1 MARREKADIEAIIQL
16 VDPGPVFASFTYNK
30 YPARI
35 CREKEGLFKEGRK
48 EEEEEEDEKKK
59 KKKKIQK
66 IFLEFDFVE
75 NKSFFS
81 I

>member
-48 EEEEEEDEKKK
+48 EEEEDEKK